1 MLLASSHPHDKVS
14 IKILGA
20 RIVLRPMDRPCRR
33 CVLAEVAVDGRI
45 AVRRGGVHRVEVDV
59 GRRLAL
65 VG

>member
-1 MLLASSHPHDKVS
+1 
-14 IKILGA
+14 
-20 RIVLRPMDRPCRR
+20 MDRPCRR

-59 GRRLAL
+59 RRRLAL